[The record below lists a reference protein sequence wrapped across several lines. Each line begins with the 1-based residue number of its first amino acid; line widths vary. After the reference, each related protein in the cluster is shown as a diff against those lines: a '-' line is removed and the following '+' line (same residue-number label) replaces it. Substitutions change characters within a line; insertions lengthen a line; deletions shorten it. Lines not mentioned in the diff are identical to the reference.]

1 MNYKK
6 IKTAVLPVLIAGSLV
21 FTTSSCKKD
30 FGDINEPWANKTY
43 TAGIAPMY
51 NGIASGMTEQ
61 GRGLFSSFIY
71 QSSQLA
77 ANYAASGYRLDN
89 SVGGIWD
96 NYYGALTDFR
106 RVSDLIDADPDA
118 AKMTNIKA
126 MLTTLMAY
134 KSLLTTTLYGNMPYT
149 EAGKAFYGPDFYRP
163 VYDEQALIFTNALA
177 DLKWAAD
184 NFTVSGDQVSLGAYE
199 TLLENDIIKW
209 TKFANS
215 LRLRYALVMREKD
228 AAAADAIIAEVLTK
242 PLLEPDEFTGVD
254 PDIVAGLQIDR
265 AGSFRGNSYVRMGST
280 IWDAMSASDDVDGSG
295 IFDLRTKIFFEPNSE
310 GEWKPYPQNP
320 PAGTTAET
328 DNGGNGGGNDP
339 YRELRLETW
348 TPEGEYHYSPLN
360 LYYVC
365 DRTFP
370 DLFITGSEVSFI
382 KAEIYNRG
390 IGGVAADAAVAQQH
404 YEDGITASVKFWYKL
419 ANGSSV
425 WVNNK
430 PAAAPTTTEMNAM
443 LSRPE
448 VAYSATPTDA
458 LKQIYKQYW
467 ISLFHQPFEAWTLKR
482 RTADATPNVPL
493 APTSEALNLNRLVYP
508 TGEIT
513 SNYDNW
519 KAVTGGTDDKSVK
532 PWFMP

>member
-1 MNYKK
+1 M
-6 IKTAVLPVLIAGSLV
+6 KTIILPAFFAGVLIFAV
-21 FTTSSCKKD
+21 SSCNKD
-30 FGDINEPWANKTY
+30 FGNINDPWANKTY

-61 GRGLFSSFIY
+61 GRGLFSAFIY

-96 NYYGALTDFR
+96 NYYAALADFR
-106 RVSDLIDADPDA
+106 RVSDMIDAAPDA
-118 AKMTNIKA
+118 TKMTNIKA
-126 MLTTLMAY
+126 MLTTLIAY
-134 KSLLTTTLYGNMPYT
+134 KSLLTTTLYGNMPYA
-149 EAGKAFYGPDFYRP
+149 EAGKAIYGPNFYRP
-163 VYDEQALIFTNALA
+163 VYDEQQAIFTDAL
-177 DLKWAAD
+177 DNLKWASE
-184 NFTVSGDQVSLGAYE
+184 NFTTAGDQVSLGGSE
-199 TLLENDIIKW
+199 TLFGNDITKW
-209 TKFANS
+209 TRFANS
-215 LRLRYALVMREKD
+215 LRLRYAMVMRNKNT
-228 AAAADAIIAEVLTK
+228 AAADAIIADVLAK
-242 PLLEPDEFTGVD
+242 PLLAPDEFAGVD
-254 PDIVAGLQIDR
+254 PDIVSGLQIDR

-280 IWDAMSASDDVDGSG
+280 MWDAMSSSNATDGSG

-310 GEWKPYPQNP
+310 GDWKPYPQNP
-320 PAGTTAET
+320 PSGTMAET

-348 TPEGEYHYSPLN
+348 TPTGEYHYSPFN

-370 DLFITGSEVSFI
+370 DLFITGSEVSFL

-390 IGGVAADAAVAQQH
+390 IGGVSANAATAKQH
-404 YEDGITASVKFWYKL
+404 YEDGITSSVNFWYKL

-430 PAAAPTTTEMNAM
+430 PAAAPAPAELNTM

-448 VAYSATPTDA
+448 VTYSASPEDG

-519 KAVTGGTDDKSVK
+519 KAQTGGTDNKSVK